1 MDMFD
6 DDLKGIMGKC
16 YDDGQTPVKAV
27 APEQKARPKAEEKKP
42 EFMGAKFVSIPKYAP
57 NYMTRLKG
65 CAKWAL
71 IFGGLTFLFFYWQE
85 AGLMDPMAAVPSM
98 CACTGLG
105 GLKIGMICREE
116 S

>member
-6 DDLKGIMGKC
+6 EDLKGVMGARYEEEGQPAQSRAAQEKPRCKIADQVKPVQAGKC
-16 YDDGQTPVKAV
+16 
-27 APEQKARPKAEEKKP
+27 
-42 EFMGAKFVSIPKYAP
+42 MSIPKYAP

-65 CAKWAL
+65 CTKWAM

-105 GLKIGMICREE
+105 GLKIGMICREG